1 MPVLPVK
8 RTYLLHSAFTKLIKH
23 FGKKLMTIPR
33 FKNVEL
39 QD

>member
-1 MPVLPVK
+1 MPVWL
-8 RTYLLHSAFTKLIKH
+8 TYLLHSVFTFTKLKKH
-23 FGKKLMTIPR
+23 FGKKLMTIPN